1 MLFAAG
7 GKRGQF
13 WKSSIDHDSCTR
25 ALQPAAQS
33 FENSD
38 NYKWNKAGFF
48 LFFFIFWDSYVMP
61 LILQVEPFFSK
72 LLNTLC
78 MKKCQLSYKILDK
91 LLKIETLFSTF
102 I

>member
-38 NYKWNKAGFF
+38 NYKWNKTV
-48 LFFFIFWDSYVMP
+48 FFFFFWDSYVMP

-72 LLNTLC
+72 LLNILC